1 MKMLKERQKKSL
13 KKKAADL
20 AKETDKLEEKIDDI
34 QQEIDVEKA
43 KVYAD
48 CGTDNLV
55 DQNILQR
62 KNRVADKAI
71 SKEGGFKNELTEV
84 EREDMAIHKGQQQLE
99 KDKILKLA
107 DAAIEEEIE
116 ADRKKTELDL

>member
-1 MKMLKERQKKSL
+1 M
-13 KKKAADL
+13 
-20 AKETDKLEEKIDDI
+20 
-34 QQEIDVEKA
+34 
-43 KVYAD
+43 
-48 CGTDNLV
+48 
-55 DQNILQR
+55 
-62 KNRVADKAI
+62 ADKAI

-84 EREDMAIHKGQQQLE
+84 EKEDMAIHKGQQQLE

>member
-1 MKMLKERQKKSL
+1 M
-13 KKKAADL
+13 
-20 AKETDKLEEKIDDI
+20 
-34 QQEIDVEKA
+34 
-43 KVYAD
+43 
-48 CGTDNLV
+48 
-55 DQNILQR
+55 
-62 KNRVADKAI
+62 ADKAI

>member
-1 MKMLKERQKKSL
+1 
-13 KKKAADL
+13 
-20 AKETDKLEEKIDDI
+20 
-34 QQEIDVEKA
+34 
-43 KVYAD
+43 
-48 CGTDNLV
+48 
-55 DQNILQR
+55 
-62 KNRVADKAI
+62 VADKAI